1 MKKYLINLAKVA
13 LFIICFGVAVYIPL
27 SVWDRPSFVGS
38 NPALYQLWHEAE
50 PLIAVIV
57 LSLFFS
63 AGEEKCVTIKIFNNF
78 FSSTVFGMALGVFRI
93 SAVITLTLI
102 FDTIHF
108 DTKTSFSH
116 TLLWILA
123 IFVSALTEEL
133 LVRGYIFSMISM
145 HHNNQTATITCAILF
160 TVANTVLNDEKN
172 IITVLNSFTTCL
184 LFCMVLIYTKTLW
197 TTIVMN
203 FIWKLT
209 GDLCFGILTV
219 NENYPTIFTTR
230 LDGNDLISGGVNG
243 VEGTVFLL
251 GVNILL
257 FIYILAIGAK
267 RSLLE
272 KKKKK
277 KKIAVSN

>member
-1 MKKYLINLAKVA
+1 
-13 LFIICFGVAVYIPL
+13 
-27 SVWDRPSFVGS
+27 
-38 NPALYQLWHEAE
+38 
-50 PLIAVIV
+50 
-57 LSLFFS
+57 
-63 AGEEKCVTIKIFNNF
+63 
-78 FSSTVFGMALGVFRI
+78 
-93 SAVITLTLI
+93 
-102 FDTIHF
+102 
-108 DTKTSFSH
+108 
-116 TLLWILA
+116 
-123 IFVSALTEEL
+123 
-133 LVRGYIFSMISM
+133 
-145 HHNNQTATITCAILF
+145 
-160 TVANTVLNDEKN
+160 
-172 IITVLNSFTTCL
+172 
-184 LFCMVLIYTKTLW
+184 MVLIYTKTLW

-277 KKIAVSN
+277 KIAVSN